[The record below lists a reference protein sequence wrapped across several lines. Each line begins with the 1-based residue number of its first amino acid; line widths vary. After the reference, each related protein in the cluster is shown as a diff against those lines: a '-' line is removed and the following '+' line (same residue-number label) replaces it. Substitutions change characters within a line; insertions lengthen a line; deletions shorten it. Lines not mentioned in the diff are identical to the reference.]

1 MPFDFSKIASVAF
14 GICLDTTEGESYRLV
29 PCDQGV
35 QDALTEM
42 LVSTIVSLKE
52 EKAAIQEFSPAEKYG
67 ATERLRI
74 SLDSDLV
81 AKHRAVFASENLTT
95 DTHGLDVPSK
105 LVSYFATFQDVA
117 GHKLMGFRRAAHFKG
132 VVKKHLVTFMND
144 ALRIVPDSLFKLDTD
159 FDFLIFDNQ
168 ILIWRPSGFIFT
180 AGMEEHI
187 MASAAANVQAI
198 SKEMTCVSF
207 DGLSAF
213 VAKHKL
219 GMRLVAAL
227 KSRADLAAISLRLLK
242 ASCKSNEVH
251 FTVKGGKLV
260 PSEGSEMDFLM
271 LLDRRLYTLMLI
283 EKHPETYQAASRS
296 PTARSAAPA
305 P

>member
-1 MPFDFSKIASVAF
+1 MPFNLSKITSVAF
-14 GICLDTTEGESYRLV
+14 GVCLDAADGESYRIL

-35 QDALTEM
+35 QDALKEM
-42 LVSTIVSLKE
+42 LASTMASLRE
-52 EKAAIQEFSPAEKYG
+52 EKTATQEFSPAEKYG
-67 ATERLRI
+67 ATERLRVP
-74 SLDSDLV
+74 LDSDLV
-81 AKHRAVFASENLTT
+81 AKHRAVFASENLAT
-95 DTHGLDVPSK
+95 DAHGLDDPSK
-105 LVSYFATFQDVA
+105 LVSYFAIFHDAA
-117 GHKLMGFRRAAHFKG
+117 GHKLMAFRRAAQFKG

-180 AGMEEHI
+180 AGMEQHI

-198 SKEMTCVSF
+198 SEDMTCVSF
-207 DGLSAF
+207 DGLGAF

-219 GMRLVAAL
+219 AMRLVAAL

-260 PSEGSEMDFLM
+260 PSQGSEMDFLM
-271 LLDRRLYTLMLI
+271 LLDRRLYTLTLI

-296 PTARSAAPA
+296 PAARSAAPA
-305 P
+305 A